1 MAAAPS
7 IPHTVAVL
15 CALDTKGED
24 ADFILRCLR
33 RHGLQTVL
41 IDIGVLGTPHLEADI
56 SRETVAVSA
65 GTTIAELGARHD
77 RATAVASMADGA
89 RSVVADLAQTG
100 LLGGVFAIGGGAG
113 TTIGAI
119 AMRDLPLGLPK
130 AILSTVA
137 AGNTASYVGTSDIV
151 MYPSIVDF
159 AGVNRISAITYRR
172 AADAFVGMVLGAAEP
187 AVDDDTVPDRPLIA
201 ASMFGVTTECVTQA
215 KAVLEDAGCEVLVFH
230 ATGAGGRTMERL
242 IADGHVDG
250 VLDLT
255 TTEWADEVVGGILT
269 AGPQRLGAAA
279 RSGVPQVVSLGATDM
294 VNFGPLET
302 IPDRFTGRNFY
313 QHNAENT
320 LMRVNVEEARRIGR
334 AIGAQLRNCAGPCT
348 VLIPSAGTSA
358 LDAAGQPFDDPVAR
372 RVLQDAVT
380 AELTNTSVRVIETA
394 QHINDRTFAKMAA
407 RRLLDLLPAMSSV
420 PAKD

>member
-1 MAAAPS
+1 M
-7 IPHTVAVL
+7 
-15 CALDTKGED
+15 
-24 ADFILRCLR
+24 
-33 RHGLQTVL
+33 
-41 IDIGVLGTPHLEADI
+41 
-56 SRETVAVSA
+56 
-65 GTTIAELGARHD
+65 
-77 RATAVASMADGA
+77 
-89 RSVVADLAQTG
+89 
-100 LLGGVFAIGGGAG
+100 
-113 TTIGAI
+113 
-119 AMRDLPLGLPK
+119 
-130 AILSTVA
+130 
-137 AGNTASYVGTSDIV
+137 
-151 MYPSIVDF
+151 
-159 AGVNRISAITYRR
+159 
-172 AADAFVGMVLGAAEP
+172 
-187 AVDDDTVPDRPLIA
+187 
-201 ASMFGVTTECVTQA
+201 
-215 KAVLEDAGCEVLVFH
+215 LVFH

-320 LMRVNVEEARRIGR
+320 LMRVNIEEARRIGR

-380 AELTNTSVRVIETA
+380 AELAGTAVRLSLI
-394 QHINDRTFAKMAA
+394 HI
-407 RRLLDLLPAMSSV
+407 
-420 PAKD
+420 